1 MEARP
6 KPSEVPDTPGS
17 YQFLD
22 ADGKIIYVGKAK
34 NLRKR
39 ISTYF
44 GARAGLHPRTAQMV
58 ATAQSVEWLQVN
70 TEVEALM
77 LEYSL
82 IQRHQPRFNVRLRD
96 DKSYPFLAITTSD
109 EWPRAMVMRGKRKRA
124 NRYFGPYGHAYAIR
138 ETLNLLQRTFPI
150 RTCSDNKL
158 AEHQRLGRP
167 CLLFHIEQC
176 AGPCVNEVTQEDYDR
191 IVHDLVRF
199 LEGNTDDVIVEIE
212 QRMKTAGERL
222 EFELAARLRD
232 RLASVRKAIERQ
244 QIAGTRD
251 EDFDVIGINED
262 ELEAAVQVFYVRKG
276 RVMGQ
281 RGLIVDKVEQLD
293 RAALVAVV
301 LQRLYYEE
309 NPLGMPKAVMVTD
322 LPDDLATFCEWL
334 SEMRGSHVSLRV
346 PVRGDKRA
354 LIETA
359 NQNAKDSLV
368 RHRLKRGADYNSRA
382 AALVELQEYLKLPTS
397 PLRIE
402 CYDMSH
408 LQGTDYVGSM
418 VVLEDALP
426 AKREYRRFKI
436 RSQQGNDDY
445 AAMEEVLT
453 RRLKSYLAERELPVE
468 ERGKFAYPPQ
478 LLMVDGGKGQLGI
491 AVKVVNELGL
501 AEEISVA
508 ALAKQFEEVFVPGR
522 SEAVELPRQSEA
534 LYLLQR
540 VRDESHRFAVS
551 YHRQLRSKSM
561 TRSVLDDVAG
571 LGPRRRTRLIKEMGG
586 ITAIRQASLEQLQE
600 LPWLPEAVAQALW
613 AKLRN
618 RPSA

>member
-1 MEARP
+1 MEVRP
-6 KPSEVPDTPGS
+6 KPSEVPDVPGS

-34 NLRKR
+34 SLRKR

-44 GARAGLHPRTAQMV
+44 GARRGLHPRTAQMV

-82 IQRHQPRFNVRLRD
+82 IQRHQPRFNVKLRD

-109 EWPRAMVMRGKRKRA
+109 EWPRAMVMRGKRKRE

-176 AGPCVNEVTQEDYDR
+176 AGPCVNEVNHEDYDR
-191 IVHDLVRF
+191 IVSDLVRF
-199 LEGNTDDVIVEIE
+199 LEGNTDDVIADLE
-212 QRMKTAGERL
+212 QRMKSAGDRL

-232 RLASVRKAIERQ
+232 RLASVHKAIERQ

-251 EDFDVIGINED
+251 EDFDVIGISED
-262 ELEAAVQVFYVRKG
+262 ELEAAVQVLYVRKG

-281 RGLIVDKVEQLD
+281 RGLIVDKVEQLK
-293 RAALVAVV
+293 RPALVAVV

-309 NPLGMPKAVMVTD
+309 NPLGMPKAVLVPD
-322 LPDDLATFCEWL
+322 LPDDITTFCEWL
-334 SEMRGSHVSLRV
+334 SDLRGSHVPVRV
-346 PVRGDKRA
+346 PVRGDKRS
-354 LIETA
+354 LIKTA
-359 NQNAKDSLV
+359 NQNAKDSLI

-382 AALVELQEYLKLPTS
+382 AALVELQEYLELPTS

-408 LQGTDYVGSM
+408 LQGTNYVGSM

-426 AKREYRRFKI
+426 AKQEYRRFKI

-453 RRLKSYLAERELPVE
+453 RRLKGYLAERELPIE

-478 LLMVDGGKGQLGI
+478 LLLVDGGKGQLGVAI
-491 AVKVVNELGL
+491 KVVNELGL
-501 AEEISVA
+501 ADEISVA

-571 LGPRRRTRLIKEMGG
+571 LGPRRRARLLKELGG
-586 ITAIRQASLEQLQE
+586 ITAVRKATLEQLQD
-600 LPWLPEAVAQALW
+600 LPWLPEAVAEALW

-618 RPSA
+618 RPIA